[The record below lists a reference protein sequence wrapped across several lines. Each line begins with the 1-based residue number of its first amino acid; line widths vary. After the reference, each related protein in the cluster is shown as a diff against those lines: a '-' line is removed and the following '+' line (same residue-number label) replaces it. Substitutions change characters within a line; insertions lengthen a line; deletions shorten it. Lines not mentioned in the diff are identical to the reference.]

1 MQYLKDEVRE
11 KIISSALIE
20 FKNNGYLNAS
30 MRNIAA
36 GAKIALGSIYRY
48 FENKE
53 ALFNTI
59 VEPVYNRLLLYLDK
73 IQVQINTC
81 TSENCDEITVYM
93 VDILNKLTQFVKESS
108 TELIIIFN
116 KSKGSKFENFKDELT
131 SLVNEIILK
140 SIDAYVKKDEYT
152 ILIAYTISHD
162 LVEGISLILNQDF
175 DGDKIKI
182 LTNKLIYF
190 YITDIEKRL

>member
-1 MQYLKDEVRE
+1 MQYLKDEVRD

-20 FKNNGYLNAS
+20 FKNNGYLDAS

-59 VEPVYNRLLLYLDK
+59 IDPAYNRLLLYLDK
-73 IQVQINTC
+73 IQVQINNC
-81 TSENCDEITVYM
+81 ASENCDEITVYM

-131 SLVNEIILK
+131 YLVNEIILK
-140 SIDAYVKKDEYT
+140 SIDTYVKKDEYT

-162 LVEGISLILNQDF
+162 LVEGISFILNQDF

-190 YITDIEKRL
+190 YVTDIEKRL